1 MNREARPPESRSG
14 LVREGTGAG
23 APEARKPRLGS
34 PPHAR
39 GTRFLPVPTVPT
51 TRIPPTPEDTPRH
64 TARVHLRFED
74 VTQDGRL
81 VLEALPNAL
90 GPTIWRGI
98 LAHDPSSAAT
108 FAAGIVPILSRFV
121 LEGAPGPFSA
131 NVPIEAEG
139 TCQLARAE
147 DGRFMLDM
155 WAHLYGP
162 IGRTYGSAERAG
174 ERALAGCVLAEHVLT
189 RPFAQPGERR
199 VTSLDFPGAP
209 KVTAARAV
217 PPAYEVIASV
227 PEGAK
232 ALETSKRVDE
242 VPVTFGLMHTDSNHH
257 VNSLVYLRVFEEAA
271 LRRFA
276 ALGRGATLLG
286 RTLDIAYR
294 KPCFAGQTMRVVQQA
309 FELEGRLGMAAVFV
323 EESETKSE
331 EMLAKATPHAYVR
344 MTFDA

>member
-1 MNREARPPESRSG
+1 
-14 LVREGTGAG
+14 
-23 APEARKPRLGS
+23 
-34 PPHAR
+34 
-39 GTRFLPVPTVPT
+39 
-51 TRIPPTPEDTPRH
+51 
-64 TARVHLRFED
+64 VHLRFED

-98 LAHDPSSAAT
+98 LAHDPGSSAT

-131 NVPIEAEG
+131 NVPVEAEG

-155 WAHLYGP
+155 WADLYGP
-162 IGRTYGSAERAG
+162 IGRTYGATERAG
-174 ERALAGCVLAEHVLT
+174 ERALAGRVLAEHVLT
-189 RPFAQPGERR
+189 RPFAPPGERR

-209 KVTAARAV
+209 KVTATRPA
-217 PPAYEVIASV
+217 PPAYDVVASV
-227 PEGAK
+227 PDGATP
-232 ALETSKRVDE
+232 LEPSKRVDA

-276 ALGRGATLLG
+276 ALGKGATLLG

-309 FELEGRLGMAAVFV
+309 FSWEGRLGIAAVLV
-323 EESETKSE
+323 EEKEAETPDS
-331 EMLAKATPHAYVR
+331 LATAKPHAYVR
-344 MTFDA
+344 MTFEE